1 VPHRRHSVLLGS
13 LTVERPGGSQQV
25 ILDEL
30 RRAILDGAVPPGT
43 PIPLAEVAEHFG
55 VSRIPVRESLKTLIG
70 EGLVAHRA
78 NSGYMV
84 AQLTAAELGELYVAR
99 ESLEAAS
106 LAAAVGN
113 ASEADFATA
122 IDMNAL
128 LEHAIRED
136 DAVAYHRQSRRFHA
150 ALTGPSR
157 MYRLLRML
165 ETAWNLTEPVQPMVH
180 VTPDDRIRLH
190 ADHGEMLQA
199 FLTRDVER
207 LLGAAERHARRLNSV
222 IATLSFE
229 TGLLAAEKDI
239 SSPQ

>member
-1 VPHRRHSVLLGS
+1 
-13 LTVERPGGSQQV
+13 
-25 ILDEL
+25 
-30 RRAILDGAVPPGT
+30 
-43 PIPLAEVAEHFG
+43 
-55 VSRIPVRESLKTLIG
+55 
-70 EGLVAHRA
+70 
-78 NSGYMV
+78 MV